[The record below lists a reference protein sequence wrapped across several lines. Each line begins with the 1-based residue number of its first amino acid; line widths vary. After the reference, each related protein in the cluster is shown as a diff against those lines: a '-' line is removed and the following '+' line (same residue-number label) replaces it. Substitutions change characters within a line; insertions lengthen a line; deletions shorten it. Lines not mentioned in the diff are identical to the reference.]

1 MNDTLRRIYSS
12 LKEAQEAAQK
22 RLTRQQFVAVLQG
35 ITGFASGIFTS
46 IVSEEPQGPFAFIN
60 TALAIVEYDANKP
73 CRTALR
79 PLMKNVKKWLTF
91 GKYRPLNDS
100 SDLNFDKMNVS
111 TVPDIMKVPLFGLII
126 DLGILTLI
134 SAIYNRKQ

>member
-73 CRTALR
+73 CRTALG